1 MMYTLFVWTV
11 VAAYG
16 ANGHGDP
23 GKAYYDWRP
32 FATVEPRYLGEKD
45 DDFMLAKCAGIAR
58 ELNISRERYRCIKT
72 K

>member
-1 MMYTLFVWTV
+1 MIYTLFIWTV

-23 GKAYYDWRP
+23 SKAYYDWRP
-32 FATVEPRYLGEKD
+32 IAEIATIRDNALAECRRVATELG
-45 DDFMLAKCAGIAR
+45 IP
-58 ELNISRERYRCIKT
+58 RERYRCIRT